1 LSDSEYAPP
10 SGSTFRVNIIATMDR
25 ETRRQFKGTAKV
37 DDGQHVST
45 VRRFVRRC
53 GYCGTG
59 KIKGLMSD
67 TFSGFSEPRLVP
79 ICDPCLQAQY
89 GGETIKAL
97 SATVKAALGDECPS

>member
-1 LSDSEYAPP
+1 MTTETTSAAP
-10 SGSTFRVNIIATMDR
+10 S
-25 ETRRQFKGTAKV
+25 
-37 DDGQHVST
+37 ST

-59 KIKGLMSD
+59 KIKGLMHD

-97 SATVKAALGDECPS
+97 SAPNAQGHAPSEAR